1 MTETWCFACY
11 GAGYIKVSDIN
22 IVCPTCVGQGT
33 LTKGEK
39 QMSEEE
45 TTVTSVVLDGPLDAV
60 QKEIERLKLD
70 IEAEKVHAS
79 NYRQELFKLKEIVHN
94 FFAEQFSDNEDEIT
108 VHRDEA
114 NELLGDIGADLLK
127 QEFEG
132 HVTITYSFTVKAES
146 VEDAEEKVKN
156 AVGSLEYSICEKI
169 CYAGKLEK
177 VFKST
182 RELLLAN
189 WDAVQNKSVNE
200 LQQMIQFMIQDFK
213 YDCDKYNA
221 AKYFRIHWDGDF
233 FSDDYTKAWR
243 RVIKHNKDV
252 QFWVYTRVPSA
263 VDQDFGVKLA
273 WLADTFE
280 DASSQVRA
288 ITGRPGAKCPEQ
300 TRQIPLITKDGGACY
315 TCGLCIT
322 NKTDIRFS
330 ISKT

>member
-156 AVGSLEYSICEKI
+156 AVNSLEYCIDADADDEYSEESIEV
-169 CYAGKLEK
+169 E
-177 VFKST
+177 F
-182 RELLLAN
+182 
-189 WDAVQNKSVNE
+189 
-200 LQQMIQFMIQDFK
+200 
-213 YDCDKYNA
+213 
-221 AKYFRIHWDGDF
+221 
-233 FSDDYTKAWR
+233 
-243 RVIKHNKDV
+243 
-252 QFWVYTRVPSA
+252 
-263 VDQDFGVKLA
+263 
-273 WLADTFE
+273 
-280 DASSQVRA
+280 
-288 ITGRPGAKCPEQ
+288 
-300 TRQIPLITKDGGACY
+300 
-315 TCGLCIT
+315 
-322 NKTDIRFS
+322 
-330 ISKT
+330 

>member
-127 QEFEG
+127 QEFE
-132 HVTITYSFTVKAES
+132 ES
-146 VEDAEEKVKN
+146 YYQPYPVVQPVSQMKFDSYDKLQSGA
-156 AVGSLEYSICEKI
+156 Y
-169 CYAGKLEK
+169 GKPAPK
-177 VFKST
+177 
-182 RELLLAN
+182 
-189 WDAVQNKSVNE
+189 Q
-200 LQQMIQFMIQDFK
+200 
-213 YDCDKYNA
+213 
-221 AKYFRIHWDGDF
+221 G
-233 FSDDYTKAWR
+233 
-243 RVIKHNKDV
+243 
-252 QFWVYTRVPSA
+252 
-263 VDQDFGVKLA
+263 
-273 WLADTFE
+273 
-280 DASSQVRA
+280 
-288 ITGRPGAKCPEQ
+288 
-300 TRQIPLITKDGGACY
+300 
-315 TCGLCIT
+315 
-322 NKTDIRFS
+322 
-330 ISKT
+330 